1 MEISKGGKK
10 SGKNGIL
17 IVLAG
22 DVQILQSE
30 EPRSESNKAIQTAE
44 ASF

>member
-1 MEISKGGKK
+1 MPEAPKEQDYSF
-10 SGKNGIL
+10 L
-17 IVLAG
+17 
-22 DVQILQSE
+22 DEILQSE

>member
-1 MEISKGGKK
+1 MEISNGGKK

-30 EPRSESNKAIQTAE
+30 EHLLGIHPSPI
-44 ASF
+44 